1 MSPDTFRF
9 AGSDRY
15 SLRRRLGSGS
25 FGEVYEV
32 YDRKR
37 SSRIALK
44 VLKDTSTLLQFKDE
58 FRGLADIQHPNL
70 VQLHELASD
79 GGQWFFTMELVDG
92 VSFRD
97 YVTGADASQTSTSND
112 LATASM
118 LHGIGIESTVATPA
132 GLMRRGGICDEKRLR
147 AALLQLAEGV
157 AALHGA
163 GKLHR
168 DLKPSNVLVTAGG
181 RVVLLDFGL
190 VAEMDDGSFPR
201 TLHVVGTP
209 AYMSPEQGA
218 GTAITEASDWYAVG
232 VMLFEALTGQLPF
245 QGGMAEVLHW
255 KRHTEAPAPATIAP
269 GIPRDLN
276 SLCCDL
282 LRMEPG
288 DRPPGAD
295 ILERL
300 RAGQP
305 PEPR

>member
-15 SLRRRLGSGS
+15 ALHRRLGSGS

-58 FRGLADIQHPNL
+58 FRGLSDIQHPNL

-97 YVTGADASQTSTSND
+97 YVSGADASQSSTSND
-112 LATASM
+112 LPAADLATASL
-118 LHGIGIESTVATPA
+118 LHDIGTESPA
-132 GLMRRGGICDEKRLR
+132 GGPPAFIRRRGIFDEKRLR

-181 RVVLLDFGL
+181 RVVLLDF
-190 VAEMDDGSFPR
+190 
-201 TLHVVGTP
+201 
-209 AYMSPEQGA
+209 
-218 GTAITEASDWYAVG
+218 
-232 VMLFEALTGQLPF
+232 
-245 QGGMAEVLHW
+245 
-255 KRHTEAPAPATIAP
+255 
-269 GIPRDLN
+269 
-276 SLCCDL
+276 
-282 LRMEPG
+282 
-288 DRPPGAD
+288 
-295 ILERL
+295 
-300 RAGQP
+300 
-305 PEPR
+305 